1 MPTLAELAGGM
12 SSGIGDIGAYREYV
26 IACAELG
33 KTPLSFA
40 EWVKAG
46 KPSK

>member
-1 MPTLAELAGGM
+1 MAMTLADLAGGM
-12 SSGIGDIGAYREYV
+12 ANETSYRDYQ
-26 IACAELG
+26 IACMESG
-33 KTPLSFA
+33 RTPMPHA

>member
-1 MPTLAELAGGM
+1 MAMTLAELAGGM
-12 SSGIGDIGAYREYV
+12 TEGSGTYRDYQ
-26 IACAELG
+26 IACMEMG
-33 KTPLSFA
+33 KTPLPHA